1 MFATK
6 LGPSALFNP
15 FGNILYNADPLEVQ
29 TFGGALVT
37 IADIYRMMGNL
48 LISECAVWYVGVEV
62 VDNIKVK
69 VDSTIWYV

>member
-1 MFATK
+1 M
-6 LGPSALFNP
+6 
-15 FGNILYNADPLEVQ
+15 
-29 TFGGALVT
+29 VT